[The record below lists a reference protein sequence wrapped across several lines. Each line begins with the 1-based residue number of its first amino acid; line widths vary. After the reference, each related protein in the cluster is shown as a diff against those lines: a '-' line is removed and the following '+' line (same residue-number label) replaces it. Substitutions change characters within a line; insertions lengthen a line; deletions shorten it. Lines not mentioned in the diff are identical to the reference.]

1 MYIYNLPKQ
10 VNYCVEKWHKN
21 KSISKNRKKF
31 IMVNDSTTGEM
42 YSNFKMHKVDNLTR
56 IITIG
61 CNTAMENLSIFVEN
75 VLYDLASKLRLKIK
89 GTSHMFD
96 IIDNFNS
103 LDLPLNFI
111 LVSFDMINMFP
122 NIDNNLRFS
131 SVKKYLELC
140 SKNIPSTNRLLA
152 LEYAFDVT
160 IQFLTIRIT
169 YK

>member
-1 MYIYNLPKQ
+1 
-10 VNYCVEKWHKN
+10 
-21 KSISKNRKKF
+21 
-31 IMVNDSTTGEM
+31 MVNDSTTGEM

-75 VLYDLASKLRLKIK
+75 VLYDIASKLRLKIK

-111 LVSFDMINMFP
+111 LVSFDMINV
-122 NIDNNLRFS
+122 S
-131 SVKKYLELC
+131 KY
-140 SKNIPSTNRLLA
+140 
-152 LEYAFDVT
+152 
-160 IQFLTIRIT
+160 
-169 YK
+169 

>member
-42 YSNFKMHKVDNLTR
+42 YSNFKIQKLDNLTR
-56 IITIG
+56 VITIG
-61 CNTAMENLSIFVEN
+61 CNSAIENLSIFVEN
-75 VLYDLASKLRLKIK
+75 VLYDIASKLRLKIK
-89 GTSHMFD
+89 GTSHMFE

-111 LVSFDMINMFP
+111 YIYMIFEE
-122 NIDNNLRFS
+122 
-131 SVKKYLELC
+131 K
-140 SKNIPSTNRLLA
+140 
-152 LEYAFDVT
+152 
-160 IQFLTIRIT
+160 
-169 YK
+169 